1 MWIITF
7 RAVRMKIIF
16 FDSLYVKVLFTPK
29 SYPFLESNADGSPV
43 LNYRFAEYY
52 Q

>member
-1 MWIITF
+1 VVITF
-7 RAVRMKIIF
+7 RASRNENSI

-29 SYPFLESNADGSPV
+29 SHPFLESNADGSPV
-43 LNYRFAEYY
+43 LNYRFAECY